1 MMIEYLLKNLTCVT
15 SVDPNA
21 IVSHRSS
28 KKHYKSFSG
37 CQLVMRGLIK
47 APVCEQHSGESAH
60 RVKQD
65 DV

>member
-47 APVCEQHSGESAH
+47 ALFVNNT
-60 RVKQD
+60 RVKAHTA
-65 DV
+65 